1 MEKTDTSIYLKKK
14 KKKKK
19 KKKREKIPISKYVWR
34 RETKTKRAH
43 EIIQNRTNST
53 NKDQIKLI
61 VCWEIA

>member
-14 KKKKK
+14 KKN
-19 KKKREKIPISKYVWR
+19 REKIPISKYVWR